1 MPVFQIRPTD
11 EHDRSFIRELITRRW
26 KAEAVVAHGEIF
38 YPAELPGFI
47 AEQDNEILGLIT
59 YKISDVQCEIIT
71 LDSLKEG
78 QGIGTQ
84 LVDAVKVKAIG
95 TSCTQVGV
103 ITTNDNLPALGFYQK
118 HGFKIKAIAPNA
130 IEGARLLKPSIPQT
144 GFQGIPIRDEIKLE
158 MSISK

>member
-1 MPVFQIRPTD
+1 MPFFQIRPTD
-11 EHDRSFIRELITRRW
+11 EHDRSFIRKLITPRW
-26 KAEAVVAHGEIF
+26 KAEAVVVHGEIF

-84 LVDAVKVKAIG
+84 LIEAVKVKAIE
-95 TSCTQVGV
+95 TNCTRVGV

-118 HGFKIKAIAPNA
+118 HGFKIKTVATNA
-130 IEGARLLKPSIPQT
+130 VESSRLLKPSIPQT
-144 GFQGIPIRDEIKLE
+144 GFQGIPIRDEIELE
-158 MSISK
+158 MSLTK